1 MSSYFGK
8 SLGRRWLPILLLILL
23 IAASLRLYG
32 LVQESPPGLE
42 HDEVAHWLINRDILS
57 GEHGI
62 YFSEAYGHEAG
73 YHYFQSLFVLLL
85 GDNILA
91 LRLPSAFAGI
101 LLIAVCFIVARQL
114 FDLRTAL
121 ISSAL
126 LAVLL
131 WPVFYSRLGL
141 RAISLPVLSG
151 LSLYFWWQGWITVKN
166 PAPKTESKAG
176 RFSSK
181 GYYTIAAILAGLS
194 LYTYFA
200 SRVVPLFYLLF
211 FLYLFLF
218 HRADFRDSWPGLFRF
233 IVIFFL
239 LATPLTL
246 YLLNNPGAEPR
257 ISEVNGPFLALLDGN
272 IRPVLE
278 NALKVIA
285 MFGVRGDPLWRQNV
299 AFLPVFEPIIAL
311 FFYLGLAISIW
322 RWREPRYALLILW
335 LFTSAIPSIVTID
348 APSSIRMINALP
360 IITIFPVIG
369 SEVIHCLGRLS
380 TVSTKLST
388 KFGQKIVLVIL
399 LLISGLYI
407 VRTARATFQIWP
419 DQEEVRFVWQEALT
433 EAANYLDNSN
443 SSGPVAIGG
452 WTPDLMDP
460 ATMILTLKR
469 DDLSMRY
476 FNPENALIIPSAPKA
491 DNIRIIRP
499 AILPMD
505 PELETLLLK
514 WDAEPKNEGSIT
526 IYEMAPGR
534 IPRPGSAFNAVF
546 GEELEFL
553 GFDWTGNCLQGEICE
568 MITYWRVLSP
578 VDGSR
583 RIFLHLVDQDGQI
596 IVQDDALGAPAEHWQ
611 PDDLLIQLFS
621 IDMPLGAEAAGLRI
635 GVYDPVTGLRLI
647 TVEGSDHVILE
658 QWEKELDVD

>member
-1 MSSYFGK
+1 
-8 SLGRRWLPILLLILL
+8 
-23 IAASLRLYG
+23 
-32 LVQESPPGLE
+32 
-42 HDEVAHWLINRDILS
+42 
-57 GEHGI
+57 
-62 YFSEAYGHEAG
+62 
-73 YHYFQSLFVLLL
+73 
-85 GDNILA
+85 
-91 LRLPSAFAGI
+91 
-101 LLIAVCFIVARQL
+101 
-114 FDLRTAL
+114 
-121 ISSAL
+121 
-126 LAVLL
+126 
-131 WPVFYSRLGL
+131 
-141 RAISLPVLSG
+141 
-151 LSLYFWWQGWITVKN
+151 
-166 PAPKTESKAG
+166 
-176 RFSSK
+176 
-181 GYYTIAAILAGLS
+181 
-194 LYTYFA
+194 
-200 SRVVPLFYLLF
+200 
-211 FLYLFLF
+211 
-218 HRADFRDSWPGLFRF
+218 
-233 IVIFFL
+233 
-239 LATPLTL
+239 
-246 YLLNNPGAEPR
+246 
-257 ISEVNGPFLALLDGN
+257 
-272 IRPVLE
+272 
-278 NALKVIA
+278 

-369 SEVIHCLGRLS
+369 LEVIHYLGRLS

-388 KFGQKIVLVIL
+388 KFGQKIVFVIL
-399 LLISGLYI
+399 LLIFGLYI

-534 IPRPGSAFNAVF
+534 IPRPGSAFDAVF